1 MSAAPMR
8 FVVVGD
14 CLLDVDLGGSAA
26 RLSPDAPV
34 PVVDVTGSR
43 SRAGG
48 AGLVANMLARDGV
61 DVTLVTA
68 LGDDEAGERVRASLD
83 GVRLVAGSLDGPT
96 PSKTRVHAD
105 GHAIARLDE
114 GCGPVSPI
122 RVDEAQLAAIAE
134 AEVIIASDYARGLLA
149 EPSIRRALAAR
160 TGRIPLVWDPHS
172 RGMAPVPG
180 VTLVTPNRA
189 EASALAGIAIDG
201 AAGASDAARA
211 LRERW
216 RAHAVAVTLGERGAV
231 LATAAAMPA
240 VLPAERVHA
249 ADPCGAG
256 DRLAA
261 SAAVALAAG
270 AGAAEAVAAGVAAA
284 GTFLRHGGVASLAEE
299 PDRHPRPR
307 SLPGAEH
314 DAIAVARRVRAE
326 GGTVVATGGCFDLL
340 HAGHVRTLQAARALG
355 DCLIVCLNSD
365 DSVRRL
371 KGAGRPIISEADR
384 VDLLLALECVDGV
397 LPFAEATPTE
407 ALRRLAPDLWVKGG
421 DYGDRELPEAAA
433 LAETGGR
440 AVTVP
445 YHPARSTSALAA
457 ALAAVG

>member
-1 MSAAPMR
+1 MTAADTK

-14 CLLDVDLGGSAA
+14 CLLDVDLGGIAA

-48 AGLVANMLARDGV
+48 AGLVATMLARDGV
-61 DVTLVTA
+61 DITLVTA
-68 LGDDEAGERVRASLD
+68 LGDDDAGERVRASLD
-83 GVRLVAGSLDGPT
+83 GVRLVAGRLDGPT

-114 GCGPVSPI
+114 GCGPASPTRI
-122 RVDEAQLAAIAE
+122 DDAQLAAIAE
-134 AEVIIASDYARGLLA
+134 ADVLIASDYARGLLA
-149 EPSIRRALAAR
+149 EPAIRRALAAR
-160 TGRIPLVWDPHS
+160 GGAAPLVWDPHS
-172 RGMAPVPG
+172 RGVEPVPG
-180 VTLVTPNRA
+180 VTLATPNRA
-189 EASALAGIAIDG
+189 EASALAGFAVDG
-201 AAGASDAARA
+201 VAAASDAGRV

-216 RAHAVAVTLGERGAV
+216 RADAVAVTLGERGAV
-231 LATAAAMPA
+231 LTTSAAMPA

-261 SAAVALAAG
+261 SAAMALAAG
-270 AGAAEAVAAGVAAA
+270 SSMPDAVAAGVAAA
-284 GTFLRHGGVASLAEE
+284 GTFLRRGGVAALAEE
-299 PDRHPRPR
+299 AERHPQPR
-307 SLPGAEH
+307 SLPGTER
-314 DAIAVARRVRAE
+314 DAVAVARRVRAE

-371 KGAGRPIISEADR
+371 KGPGRPIISEADR
-384 VDLLLALECVDGV
+384 IDLLLALECVDGV

-421 DYGDRELPEAAA
+421 DYGERELPEAAA

>member
-1 MSAAPMR
+1 MSRADTR

-14 CLLDVDLGGSAA
+14 CLLDIDLGGSAA

-48 AGLVANMLARDGV
+48 AGLVATMLARDGV

-68 LGDDEAGERVRASLD
+68 LGDDDAGERVRASLD
-83 GVRLVAGSLDGPT
+83 GVRLVAGRLDGPT

-114 GCGPVSPI
+114 GCGPASPI
-122 RVDEAQLAAIAE
+122 RIDDAQLAAIA
-134 AEVIIASDYARGLLA
+134 AADVLIASDYARGLLV
-149 EPSIRRALAAR
+149 EPAIRRALAAR
-160 TGRIPLVWDPHS
+160 GGAAPIVWDPHS
-172 RGMAPVPG
+172 HGVEPVPG
-180 VTLVTPNRA
+180 VALATPNRA
-189 EASALAGIAIDG
+189 EASALAGIAVDG
-201 AAGASDAARA
+201 VAAASDAGRV
-211 LRERW
+211 LLERW

-231 LATAAAMPA
+231 LTTSAAMPA

-261 SAAVALAAG
+261 SAAMALAAG
-270 AGAAEAVAAGVAAA
+270 SSMPDAVAAGVAAA
-284 GTFLRHGGVASLAEE
+284 GTFLRRGGVATLSEEAE
-299 PDRHPRPR
+299 RHPQPR
-307 SLPGAEH
+307 SLPGTER
-314 DAIAVARRVRAE
+314 DAIGVARRVRAE

-340 HAGHVRTLQAARALG
+340 HAGHVRTLQAARSLG
-355 DCLIVCLNSD
+355 DFLIVCLNSD

-371 KGAGRPIISEADR
+371 KGPGRPIISEADR
-384 VDLLLALECVDGV
+384 IDLLLALECVDGV

-421 DYGDRELPEAAA
+421 DYGERELPEAAA

>member
-1 MSAAPMR
+1 MNTAGTR

-48 AGLVANMLARDGV
+48 AGLVATMLARDGV

-68 LGDDEAGERVRASLD
+68 LGDDEAGERVREALD
-83 GVRLVAGSLDGPT
+83 GVRLVAGRLEGPT

-114 GCGPVSPI
+114 GCGPAAPI
-122 RVDEAQLAAIAE
+122 RIDDAQLAAIAE
-134 AEVIIASDYARGLLA
+134 ADVVIASDYARGLLG
-149 EPSIRRALAAR
+149 EPEIRRALAAR
-160 TGRIPLVWDPHS
+160 SGTIPVVWDPHS
-172 RGMAPVPG
+172 RGVEPVPG
-180 VTLVTPNRA
+180 VALVTPNRA
-189 EASALAGIAIDG
+189 EASALAGIPVDG
-201 AAGASDAARA
+201 VAEASDAGRA
-211 LRERW
+211 LRQRW
-216 RAHAVAVTLGERGAV
+216 RAGAVAVTLGERGAV
-231 LATAAAMPA
+231 LATSSPMPA
-240 VLPAERVHA
+240 VLPAERVRA
-249 ADPCGAG
+249 PDPCGAG
-256 DRLAA
+256 DRLAT
-261 SAAVALAAG
+261 SAAIALAAG
-270 AGAAEAVAAGVAAA
+270 SDVREAVAAGVAAA
-284 GTFLRHGGVASLAEE
+284 GAFLRRGGVASLAEE
-299 PDRHPRPR
+299 PGAAPEPR
-307 SLPGAEH
+307 SLPGTERG
-314 DAIAVARRVRAE
+314 AIAVARRVRAQ

-384 VDLLLALECVDGV
+384 IDLLLALECVDGV
-397 LPFAEATPTE
+397 LTFAEATPTE

-421 DYGDRELPEAAA
+421 DYGERELPEAAA

-440 AVTVP
+440 AITVP